1 MVEAKEGDT
10 VKVHFIGTLQDGTIF
25 GSTNEDEPFEFT
37 IGEKKVLPKFED
49 AVVGMNEGDSKA
61 ISISPEDAYGER
73 NETLVMT
80 VEKSDI
86 PSHITPEVGKK
97 IRVRLANG
105 DMAILTVLDI
115 SKDKVTFDGN
125 DPLAGKEL
133 SFEINLLEIVAS
145 KQ

>member
-1 MVEAKEGDT
+1 MPP
-10 VKVHFIGTLQDGTIF
+10 TLDGR
-25 GSTNEDEPFEFT
+25 P
-37 IGEKKVLPKFED
+37 
-49 AVVGMNEGDSKA
+49 AVSY

-105 DMAILTVLDI
+105 DMAILTVLNV

-133 SFEINLLEIVAS
+133 SFEINILEIVAS